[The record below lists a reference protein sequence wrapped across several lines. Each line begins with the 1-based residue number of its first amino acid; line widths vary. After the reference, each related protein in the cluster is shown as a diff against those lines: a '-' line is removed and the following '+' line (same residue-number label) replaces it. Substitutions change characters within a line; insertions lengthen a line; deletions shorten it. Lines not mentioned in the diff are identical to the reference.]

1 MSKMLNVFEIIW
13 RILGEGPS
21 FTNLQIID
29 HNLPTFLFI
38 LTLQRQAGWASWGR
52 GSSLFNY

>member
-1 MSKMLNVFEIIW
+1 MLNVFEIIW